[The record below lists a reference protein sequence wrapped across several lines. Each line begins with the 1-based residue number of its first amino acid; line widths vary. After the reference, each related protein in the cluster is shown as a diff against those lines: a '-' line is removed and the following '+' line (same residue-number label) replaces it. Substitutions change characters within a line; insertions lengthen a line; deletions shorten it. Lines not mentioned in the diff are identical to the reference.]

1 MTIISIANG
10 ARLVGLVL
18 KALKT
23 AIQDYAICNS
33 DIHRYVPN

>member
-23 AIQDYAICNS
+23 TIQDYES
-33 DIHRYVPN
+33 